1 MVWLSGGPAGH
12 LPGMNKLTRR
22 LVAAG
27 VVVVVALAVA
37 LVGSAVHLFPQLR
50 NPFAEQTTERSG
62 PVLLT
67 SIHQLSRYEAASGT
81 FQVVVDISSG
91 TSFLPGFLEGSDTM
105 FIGVGSDNAF
115 VDFSHLKGSAVRE
128 SGDHTSATLTLP
140 SAQLEQANLDVKQSY
155 VYAQQQGLF
164 TRVNQFLTGNPNSQQ
179 ALYELAA
186 KQIHAAAGKSQ
197 LVADAE
203 RNTRTML
210 TSLLQSLGF
219 RTITVD
225 FTGAN
230 PS

>member
-1 MVWLSGGPAGH
+1 LGAGGAGH
-12 LPGMNKLTRR
+12 LPAMNRWTRR

-27 VVVVVALAVA
+27 VVVVVALGVV

-50 NPFAEQTTERSG
+50 NPFAQRTTERSG

-67 SIHQLSRYEAASGT
+67 SIQQLSRYEAASGH

-91 TSFLPGFLEGSDTM
+91 TSFLPGFLVGSDTM

-115 VDFSHLKGSAVRE
+115 VDFSHLKGDNVRV
-128 SGDHTSATLTLP
+128 SPDHTAATVSLP
-140 SAQLEQANLDVKQSY
+140 AARLEQANLDVRQSY

-186 KQIHAAAGKSQ
+186 RQIHAAATRSS

-219 RTITVD
+219 RTIVVN
-225 FTGAN
+225 FTAGS